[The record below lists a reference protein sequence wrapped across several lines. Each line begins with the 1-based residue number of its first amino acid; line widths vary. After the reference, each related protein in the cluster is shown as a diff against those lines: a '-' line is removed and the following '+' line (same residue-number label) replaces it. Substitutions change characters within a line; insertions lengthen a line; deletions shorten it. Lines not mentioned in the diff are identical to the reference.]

1 MAVGEAVFKSE
12 WPAEVFRV
20 SANGVS
26 SHVVIGF
33 GLYGVKFHKPMSRM
47 DFATEVATLVKRAFA
62 AAPGSEEVDVWTV
75 VPITVGKGVIVS
87 GDLAKPTTR
96 TVFTVS
102 VTRKDAALLTP
113 TALLSRPGEY
123 WDEDWARSAFKKAS

>member
-1 MAVGEAVFKSE
+1 MSGI
-12 WPAEVFRV
+12 EV
-20 SANGVS
+20 
-26 SHVVIGF
+26 
-33 GLYGVKFHKPMSRM
+33 
-47 DFATEVATLVKRAFA
+47 ATEVATLVKRAVA
-62 AAPGSEEVDVWTV
+62 VAPGTEEVYVCTV

-102 VTRKDAALLTP
+102 VTRKDAALLSP
-113 TALLSRPGEY
+113 TALLSRPGVY